1 MNPRTHGT
9 EQDTN
14 FQSLPVARASYQQT
28 STSAFARLQRQNW
41 PSGPATSCRAAPTCP
56 RTPQLVRTSK
66 VSGPPDARA
75 RGKISGRG
83 ACSAAAQPS
92 PRPPRHRSKRA
103 ARSLSSAA
111 QRSGAVLSIGRPSSH
126 LPPPLSR
133 RYRRRR
139 SCRGAGT
146 HTAVGLNRADR
157 HSRSPRGRSTSGMRQ
172 PPRRRHTRGG
182 RRERAPLLLHA
193 RERSASACMASV
205 RCGARQC
212 ARMGD
217 TCTRVVC
224 VCGCF
229 GCCLR
234 STGRSGMLTQ
244 GLAGLD
250 MRGVHLWLAPGEQA
264 SRSYQGVHDAARC
277 RWQSCSSSPIRRSRR

>member
-1 MNPRTHGT
+1 M
-9 EQDTN
+9 
-14 FQSLPVARASYQQT
+14 RA
-28 STSAFARLQRQNW
+28 
-41 PSGPATSCRAAPTCP
+41 
-56 RTPQLVRTSK
+56 
-66 VSGPPDARA
+66 A

-103 ARSLSSAA
+103 TRSLSSAA
-111 QRSGAVLSIGRPSSH
+111 QLSKAVLSTARPSPH

-133 RYRRRR
+133 RYRRLR
-139 SCRGAGT
+139 SCRGARSAGT

-212 ARMGD
+212 AQMGD

-234 STGRSGMLTQ
+234 STGRPGMLTR

-250 MRGVHLWLAPGEQA
+250 MRGVHLWLATGEEA
-264 SRSYQGVHDAARC
+264 SRSYPDVHDAARC
-277 RWQSCSSSPIRRSRR
+277 RWQSCSSSPVRRARRKCARSQSRQAVARLWQW